1 MLGIKG
7 EAFSLRTLREY
18 LVITLGLLTYTMGW
32 TCFLIPMKITGG
44 GASGIGSLIYYL
56 TGFPVGY
63 SFLIFNVLLIGI
75 AMKMVGANF
84 GVKTIYA
91 VIVASTLLAVEQL
104 LITQPVLPNDRL
116 LSSIIGGLM
125 SGLGIGIAFSQGGS
139 TGGTDIVAM
148 LWCKYHNVSPGR
160 VILAT
165 DAIIISSAFFVLA
178 DLSFTQRVENIVYGY
193 LVMAVN
199 SYAIDT
205 YLNGIKQS
213 LQVFIFSKDY
223 EKVADRI
230 TADLHRGVTVVDG
243 TGWYTKE
250 NTKVIITMLRK
261 HEVNDLY
268 KLVKQVDPKAFLSVA
283 SVMGVYGQGFEN
295 IRS

>member
-7 EAFSLRTLREY
+7 EAFSVRTLREY

-75 AMKMVGANF
+75 AMKVVGANF

-91 VIVASTLLAVEQL
+91 VIVASALLAVEQL

>member
-75 AMKMVGANF
+75 AMKVVGANF

-91 VIVASTLLAVEQL
+91 VIVASALLAVEQL

-178 DLSFTQRVENIVYGY
+178 DLSFTQRIENIVYGY

-250 NTKVIITMLRK
+250 DTKVIITMLRK

>member
-75 AMKMVGANF
+75 AMKVVGANF

-91 VIVASTLLAVEQL
+91 VIVASALLAVEQL

-250 NTKVIITMLRK
+250 DTKVIITMLRK

>member
-75 AMKMVGANF
+75 AMKVVGANF

-116 LSSIIGGLM
+116 LSSIIGGPM

-230 TADLHRGVTVVDG
+230 TADLHRGVTVIDG

-250 NTKVIITMLRK
+250 DTKVIITMLRK

>member
-75 AMKMVGANF
+75 AMKVVGANF

-91 VIVASTLLAVEQL
+91 VIVASALLAVEQL

-178 DLSFTQRVENIVYGY
+178 DLSFTQRIENIVYGY

>member
-75 AMKMVGANF
+75 AMKVVGANF

-91 VIVASTLLAVEQL
+91 VIVASALLAVEQL
-104 LITQPVLPNDRL
+104 LITQPVLPKDRL

-213 LQVFIFSKDY
+213 LQVFIFSKEYD
-223 EKVADRI
+223 KVADRI

>member
-75 AMKMVGANF
+75 AMKVVGANF

-91 VIVASTLLAVEQL
+91 VIVASALLAVEQL

-283 SVMGVYGQGFEN
+283 SMMGVYGQGFEN

>member
-75 AMKMVGANF
+75 AMKVVGANF

>member
-75 AMKMVGANF
+75 AMKVVGANF

-91 VIVASTLLAVEQL
+91 VIVASALLAVEQL

-230 TADLHRGVTVVDG
+230 TADLHRGVTVIDG

-250 NTKVIITMLRK
+250 DTKVIITMLRK

>member
-75 AMKMVGANF
+75 AMKVVGANF

-230 TADLHRGVTVVDG
+230 TADLHRGVTVIDG

-250 NTKVIITMLRK
+250 DTKVIITMLRK

>member
-75 AMKMVGANF
+75 AMKVVGANF

-91 VIVASTLLAVEQL
+91 VIVASALLAVEQL

-268 KLVKQVDPKAFLSVA
+268 KLVKQVDPNAFLSVA

>member
-18 LVITLGLLTYTMGW
+18 LVMTLGLLTYTMGW

-75 AMKMVGANF
+75 AMKVVGANF

-91 VIVASTLLAVEQL
+91 VIVASALLAVEQL

-178 DLSFTQRVENIVYGY
+178 DLSFTQRIENIVYGY

-213 LQVFIFSKDY
+213 LQVFIFSKEYD
-223 EKVADRI
+223 KVADRI

>member
-1 MLGIKG
+1 
-7 EAFSLRTLREY
+7 
-18 LVITLGLLTYTMGW
+18 
-32 TCFLIPMKITGG
+32 MKITGG

-75 AMKMVGANF
+75 AMKVVGANF

-91 VIVASTLLAVEQL
+91 VIVASALLAVEQL

>member
-1 MLGIKG
+1 
-7 EAFSLRTLREY
+7 
-18 LVITLGLLTYTMGW
+18 
-32 TCFLIPMKITGG
+32 
-44 GASGIGSLIYYL
+44 
-56 TGFPVGY
+56 
-63 SFLIFNVLLIGI
+63 
-75 AMKMVGANF
+75 
-84 GVKTIYA
+84 
-91 VIVASTLLAVEQL
+91 
-104 LITQPVLPNDRL
+104 
-116 LSSIIGGLM
+116 
-125 SGLGIGIAFSQGGS
+125 
-139 TGGTDIVAM
+139 M

-213 LQVFIFSKDY
+213 LQVFIFSKEYD
-223 EKVADRI
+223 KVADRI

>member
-75 AMKMVGANF
+75 AMKVVGANF

-91 VIVASTLLAVEQL
+91 VIVASALLAVEQL

-283 SVMGVYGQGFEN
+283 SVMGVYGQGFES

>member
-75 AMKMVGANF
+75 AMKVVGANF

-178 DLSFTQRVENIVYGY
+178 DLSFTQRIENIVYGY

-213 LQVFIFSKDY
+213 LQVFIFSKEYD
-223 EKVADRI
+223 KVADRI

>member
-75 AMKMVGANF
+75 AMKVVGANF

-91 VIVASTLLAVEQL
+91 VIVASALLAVEQL

-160 VILAT
+160 VMRAT

-199 SYAIDT
+199 SYAIAT

>member
-75 AMKMVGANF
+75 AMKVVGANF

-91 VIVASTLLAVEQL
+91 VIVASALLAVEQL

-125 SGLGIGIAFSQGGS
+125 SGVGIGIAFSQGGS

>member
-75 AMKMVGANF
+75 AMKVVGANF

-125 SGLGIGIAFSQGGS
+125 SGLGIGIAFSEGGS
-139 TGGTDIVAM
+139 AGGTDIVAM

>member
-75 AMKMVGANF
+75 AMKVVGANF

-213 LQVFIFSKDY
+213 RQVFIFSKDY

>member
-1 MLGIKG
+1 
-7 EAFSLRTLREY
+7 
-18 LVITLGLLTYTMGW
+18 
-32 TCFLIPMKITGG
+32 
-44 GASGIGSLIYYL
+44 
-56 TGFPVGY
+56 
-63 SFLIFNVLLIGI
+63 
-75 AMKMVGANF
+75 
-84 GVKTIYA
+84 
-91 VIVASTLLAVEQL
+91 
-104 LITQPVLPNDRL
+104 
-116 LSSIIGGLM
+116 M

>member
-75 AMKMVGANF
+75 AMKVVGANF

-91 VIVASTLLAVEQL
+91 VIVASALLAVEQL

-205 YLNGIKQS
+205 YLNGINQS

-250 NTKVIITMLRK
+250 DTKVIITMLRK

>member
-75 AMKMVGANF
+75 AMKVVGANF

-148 LWCKYHNVSPGR
+148 LWCKSHKVSPGR

-230 TADLHRGVTVVDG
+230 TADLHRGVTVIDG

-250 NTKVIITMLRK
+250 DTKVIITMLRK

>member
-75 AMKMVGANF
+75 AMKVVGANF

-91 VIVASTLLAVEQL
+91 VIVASALLAVEQL

-178 DLSFTQRVENIVYGY
+178 DLSFTQRVANIVYGY

>member
-75 AMKMVGANF
+75 AMKVVGANF

-91 VIVASTLLAVEQL
+91 VIVASALLAVEQL

-125 SGLGIGIAFSQGGS
+125 SVLVIGIAFSQGGS

>member
-75 AMKMVGANF
+75 AMKVVGANF

-91 VIVASTLLAVEQL
+91 VIVASALLAVEQL
-104 LITQPVLPNDRL
+104 LITQPGLPNDRL

-230 TADLHRGVTVVDG
+230 TADLHRGVTVIDG

-250 NTKVIITMLRK
+250 DTKVIITMLRK

>member
-75 AMKMVGANF
+75 AMKVVGANF

-213 LQVFIFSKDY
+213 LQVFIFSKEYD
-223 EKVADRI
+223 KVADRI

>member
-75 AMKMVGANF
+75 AMKVVGANF

-91 VIVASTLLAVEQL
+91 VIVASALLAVEQL

-178 DLSFTQRVENIVYGY
+178 DLSFTQRIENIVYGY

-213 LQVFIFSKDY
+213 LQVFIFSKEYD
-223 EKVADRI
+223 KVADRI

>member
-75 AMKMVGANF
+75 AMKVVGANF

-91 VIVASTLLAVEQL
+91 VIVASALLAVEQL

>member
-32 TCFLIPMKITGG
+32 TCFLIPMRVTRG

-63 SFLIFNVLLIGI
+63 IGI
-75 AMKMVGANF
+75 AMKVVGANF

-91 VIVASTLLAVEQL
+91 VIVASALLAVEQL